1 MNTLPADAAPIDTGG
16 EPGAR
21 ARLQVAAWLLACCAL
36 VFAMVVV
43 GGVTR
48 LTHSGLSIVEWQPIL
63 GTLPPINEAQWL
75 ETFGKY
81 QLTPEYR
88 KVNQGMSLDAFKS
101 IFWWEY
107 FHRLLGRMIGVVFL
121 LPLVWFWWLRQIDRP
136 LALKLGG
143 IFVLGALQGAMGWY
157 MVKSGLVDNPRVSQ
171 YRLTAH
177 LSFALAIYAAMLW
190 TALGL
195 LYPVARGA
203 VAPPAP
209 LRRVSWIVTAV
220 VAYTVVTGGFVA
232 GIRAGF
238 AYNTFPLMNGH
249 LVPPEIFMLDPWQLN
264 FFNNMATVQFDHRL
278 GAWLLAL
285 LVPWFWLQARRE
297 ALAPRARLAGHLL
310 LGMLALQVALGIATL
325 LLLVPIPLA
334 AAHQGGAV
342 LLVTAALL
350 ANHALRAHPTPAQAG
365 TNLRA

>member
-1 MNTLPADAAPIDTGG
+1 MNTIAADVAPIDAVGA
-16 EPGAR
+16 PGAR
-21 ARLQVAAWLLACCAL
+21 ARVQVAAWLLACCAL

-63 GTLPPINEAQWL
+63 GTLPPINETQWL
-75 ETFGKY
+75 EAFGKY
-81 QLTPEYR
+81 RLTPEYL

-107 FHRLLGRMIGVVFL
+107 FHRLLGRIIGAVFL
-121 LPLVWFWWLRQIDRP
+121 LPLLWFWWRGRIDRP
-136 LALKLGG
+136 LALKLAG

-157 MVKSGLVDNPRVSQ
+157 MVKSGLVDDPRVSQ

-203 VAPPAP
+203 VASP
-209 LRRVSWIVTAV
+209 LRRISWVITAV
-220 VAYTVVTGGFVA
+220 VAYTAVTGGFVA

-249 LVPPEIFMLDPWQLN
+249 VVPPEIFMLEPWQLN

-285 LVPWFWLQARRE
+285 LVPWFWLRARRE
-297 ALAPRARLAGHLL
+297 ALAARARLAGHLL
-310 LGMLALQVALGIATL
+310 LGMLALQVTLGIATL

-342 LLVTAALL
+342 LLLGAALL
-350 ANHALRAHPTPAQAG
+350 TNHALRSQPKPVQAD